1 DGRADVAAAER
12 VATPT
17 QKCGSSKVNVRL
29 TARIAAPPTSFP
41 TSGCHTTLLPVD
53 LDGDG
58 ADDLLRMSRE
68 GDLARSLSNR
78 DGTFTSAPTDLAEP
92 WLDVTD
98 RRCAVGDLN
107 GDDLGDLS
115 CLYQRAGQAVRLGTV
130 LSTPDGAP
138 VVGS

>member
-78 DGTFTSAPTDLAEP
+78 DGTFTSAPTAP
-92 WLDVTD
+92 GSGT
-98 RRCAVGDLN
+98 
-107 GDDLGDLS
+107 
-115 CLYQRAGQAVRLGTV
+115 AGTGAHAPAPCGAAGPDTTV
-130 LSTPDGAP
+130 PPSTARPNTVMPTGA
-138 VVGS
+138 